1 MAAGQAFDG
10 ATLGLSFA
18 ELPSESKAVFVTDG
32 GWGTVQRTADPDV
45 SCSVSLAVAHGCVAL
60 RTLVLPSTAKK
71 VRAKKNGSVVPCA
84 ATSKGAARSLS
95 LSFKAELAL
104 EPGDELTIQLA

>member
-1 MAAGQAFDG
+1 MIRFRV
-10 ATLGLSFA
+10 
-18 ELPSESKAVFVTDG
+18 PSKNYTSLLKRAKYCLVTEG
-32 GWGTVQRTADPDV
+32 FSPWSPRLTE
-45 SCSVSLAVAHGCVAL
+45 AVAHGCVAL

-95 LSFKAELAL
+95 LSFRAELAL